1 MRMRLTVRLWV
12 VQGLLAA
19 LFLFAGSMKLV
30 MPVEMLTGGPVPLP
44 GLFLRFIGVCEV
56 LGAIGLILPVLLGIR
71 PRLTALAG
79 AGLAIIMV
87 GATVVS
93 AIGGPVATAIVPFVV
108 GLLATFVTWG
118 RWRLAPVSSS
128 FRAQT
133 LPQAA

>member
-1 MRMRLTVRLWV
+1 MRLTVRLWV

-30 MPVEMLTGGPVPLP
+30 MPVEMLTAGPVPLP

-56 LGAIGLILPVLLGIR
+56 LGAIGLVLPVWLGIR

-93 AIGGPVATAIVPFVV
+93 AIGGPVATAVVPFVV
-108 GLLATFVTWG
+108 GLLAAFVAWG
-118 RWRLAPVSSS
+118 RWRPAPVSAS
-128 FRAQT
+128 FRART